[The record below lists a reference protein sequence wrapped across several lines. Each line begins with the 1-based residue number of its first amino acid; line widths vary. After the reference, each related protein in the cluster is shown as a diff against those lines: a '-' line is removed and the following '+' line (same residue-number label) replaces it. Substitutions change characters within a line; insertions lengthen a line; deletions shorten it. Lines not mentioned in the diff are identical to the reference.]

1 PISCPPTQWPCLCPP
16 FIRSSLQPASIIARQ
31 SHQYF
36 YKQRR
41 KQVASVVTVLT
52 CASGFAAAA
61 VAVRST
67 FATSCCSAFRII
79 LEVTPAHLAT
89 FSSCFS
95 SALGITGKI
104 TFTTSLLC
112 HSDFLILDLQVND
125 FRA

>member
-1 PISCPPTQWPCLCPP
+1 GE
-16 FIRSSLQPASIIARQ
+16 
-31 SHQYF
+31 SHEYDCT
-36 YKQRR
+36 QRR
-41 KQVASVVTVLT
+41 KQVGSAVTLLT

-67 FATSCCSAFRII
+67 LATSCCSAFRII
-79 LEVTPAHLAT
+79 LEVAPAHLAS

-104 TFTTSLLC
+104 TFPTSLLC